1 MHIQDFA
8 DRVFIIDNREDEIK
22 DLKRL
27 LEEQDIDVSV
37 FNPETDGEPHA
48 LKKNRQLIFVDLM
61 LDEDASKKKSNL
73 SRLIMLLSKIIP
85 VGFGPY
91 GLVVWT
97 KHTDSEDELKK
108 IISKSVNVEQSQLP
122 TEEDEMGGEMPH
134 LRVPPV
140 FIVTMNKNEYI
151 EKNSYDTVLSD
162 IEGVVKKSNA
172 GFFFMSWTTSVNAAR
187 NKSIV
192 DVYSICKDYEHYDEN
207 ISYLLYQ
214 LAINHTGV
222 NTGNLTVDSYKA
234 FDELLYADL
243 FVQQKEEKNP
253 HFEEKP
259 TGTLTEDDKK
269 NACGK
274 LNSKMFIDNDAIV
287 QNVIVPGNIYKLNGG
302 NATRLKIINKAKIN
316 KEEIPPYTSHDVAI
330 ELTPPCD
337 FSNKKINSRIVV
349 GYIIECVDTL
359 TAKDIKKLDG
369 NLKGDY
375 LYVLK
380 NIMIEG
386 KNCYMVFDFRHL
398 YTPNDEDLKNPAIFE
413 VWFRAK
419 PKLFA
424 DILQKFSSHAS
435 RLGLSDIKLS

>member
-8 DRVFIIDNREDEIK
+8 DRVFIIDNKEDEIE

-27 LEEQDIDVSV
+27 CEEQDIDVTV
-37 FNPETDGEPHA
+37 FNPETDDEPYT
-48 LKKNRQLIFVDLM
+48 LKKNRQLIFADLM
-61 LDEDASKKKSNL
+61 LDEDVSKYKSNL
-73 SRLIMLLSKIIP
+73 SRLIKLLSDIIP
-85 VGFGPY
+85 VDFGPY

-97 KHTDSEDELKK
+97 KHSELEDELKK
-108 IISKSVNVEQSQLP
+108 IINKSVNVNQSH
-122 TEEDEMGGEMPH
+122 TSTDEDEIDEDMPH
-134 LRVPPV
+134 LQVPPM

-151 EKNSYDTVLSD
+151 AKNSYDTVLID
-162 IEGVVKKSNA
+162 IENVVKKSNA

-243 FVQQKEEKNP
+243 FVQQKDELNP
-253 HFEEKP
+253 HFKEEP
-259 TGTLTEDDKK
+259 TGTLTEEDKK
-269 NACGK
+269 KACGK
-274 LNSKMFIDNDAIV
+274 LNAKMFIDNDAIV
-287 QNVIVPGNIYKLNGG
+287 QHVIVPGNIYKLKGD
-302 NATRLKIINKAKIN
+302 ATRLKIINKAKIN
-316 KEEIPPYTSHDVAI
+316 KEEPYTSHDVAI

-337 FSNKKINSRIVV
+337 FSNKKINSRIIV

-359 TAKDIKKLDG
+359 IAQDIKKLDG

>member
-8 DRVFIIDNREDEIK
+8 DRVFIIDNREDEII

-27 LEEQDIDVSV
+27 CEEQDIDVTV
-37 FNPETDGEPHA
+37 FNPEIDDEPPT

-61 LDEDASKKKSNL
+61 LDEDASKAKSNL
-73 SRLIMLLSKIIP
+73 SRLIMLLSSLIP
-85 VGFGPY
+85 VDFGPY

-97 KHTDSEDELKK
+97 KHAEWEEELKGR
-108 IISKSVNVEQSQLP
+108 IGKSVNMQQP
-122 TEEDEMGGEMPH
+122 QTTIDDDEITGDMPH
-134 LRVPPV
+134 LQVPPV
-140 FIVTMNKNEYI
+140 FIITMNKNVYI

-162 IEGVVKKSNA
+162 IEEQLKNSNA
-172 GFFFMSWTTSVNAAR
+172 GYFFMSWTQSVNKAR
-187 NKSIV
+187 NKSIS

-214 LAINHTGV
+214 LAKNHTGV

-243 FVQQKEEKNP
+243 FVQQKDESNP
-253 HFEEKP
+253 PFEEEP
-259 TGTLTEDDKK
+259 AGTLAEDDKK
-269 NACGK
+269 KACGQ
-274 LNSKMFIDNDAIV
+274 LNAKMFIDMDAIV
-287 QNVIVPGNIYKLNGG
+287 QNVVVPGNIYKLKG
-302 NATRLKIINKAKIN
+302 NATQIKIEDKARTKNDEAPAYI
-316 KEEIPPYTSHDVAI
+316 SHDVAI

-337 FSNKKINSRIVV
+337 FANKKINSRIVV
-349 GYIIECVDTL
+349 GYVFEIPNQLSNSQKKTL
-359 TAKDIKKLDG
+359 VQ

-375 LYVLK
+375 YYVLK
-380 NIMIEG
+380 NIEIG
-386 KNCYMVFDFRHL
+386 DSICYMVFDFRHL
-398 YTPNDEDLKNPAIFE
+398 YTPKDEDLKNPDLFE

-435 RLGLSDIKLS
+435 RLGLSDIKLG